1 MRRSGTNLGKEEN
14 LMKKQKVPDC
24 EPSTKKVQLTGVDKA
39 VWKKFKM
46 KAVEQDQTLGKAAS
60 DALEHWTDHV

>member
-1 MRRSGTNLGKEEN
+1 
-14 LMKKQKVPDC
+14 MKKQKVPDC